1 MQSDDGSVS
10 HDVNNSAPIL
20 PFWIAVVIDTPGGI
34 LEGVV
39 HKDLHKTVRLI
50 PWQMKVMQQVN
61 RSIDIYGDNIGQH
74 PESRLCYADS
84 AMPCHGMLADSAWSV
99 PGVNLASK
107 KTRQQQVAIL
117 SRNSAAGWEH
127 LHRIRSHWS
136 LKGLV
141 CELPLSPQIER
152 FTSDPQALLE
162 ARQAT
167 LNRSRCKVKEL
178 MPCVILCQIPSTS
191 CGCCAAAT

>member
-1 MQSDDGSVS
+1 MYWQCNQAAWSNGISPMQNSTKPMGSISVELSTGVRVIDVQSDDGSVS

-61 RSIDIYGDNIGQH
+61 KSIDIYGDNIGQH

-107 KTRQQQVAIL
+107 KTRTAT
-117 SRNSAAGWEH
+117 SRNS
-127 LHRIRSHWS
+127 
-136 LKGLV
+136 
-141 CELPLSPQIER
+141 
-152 FTSDPQALLE
+152 
-162 ARQAT
+162 
-167 LNRSRCKVKEL
+167 
-178 MPCVILCQIPSTS
+178 
-191 CGCCAAAT
+191 

>member
-39 HKDLHKTVRLI
+39 HKDLHETVRLI
-50 PWQMKVMQQVN
+50 PWQMKVMQQV
-61 RSIDIYGDNIGQH
+61 YKHLWGQH
-74 PESRLCYADS
+74 RTTSRIQ
-84 AMPCHGMLADSAWSV
+84 AMQILPCHAIGCYADSAWSV
-99 PGVNLASK
+99 PGVKLASK
-107 KTRQQQVAIL
+107 QTRQQQVAIL
-117 SRNSAAGWEH
+117 SRNTAAGWEH

-167 LNRSRCKVKEL
+167 LTALQRLEWHAIFVLENTTWV
-178 MPCVILCQIPSTS
+178 
-191 CGCCAAAT
+191 

>member
-1 MQSDDGSVS
+1 VQSDDGSVS

-61 RSIDIYGDNIGQH
+61 KSIDIYGDNIGQH

-107 KTRQQQVAIL
+107 KQDSNKSQFLAGIQQLGGSTYI
-117 SRNSAAGWEH
+117 G
-127 LHRIRSHWS
+127 
-136 LKGLV
+136 
-141 CELPLSPQIER
+141 
-152 FTSDPQALLE
+152 FE
-162 ARQAT
+162 AT
-167 LNRSRCKVKEL
+167 
-178 MPCVILCQIPSTS
+178 
-191 CGCCAAAT
+191 GH